1 MQSKTL
7 LRLHHMTFDVF
18 KNTKLIFDLLYL
30 CSAEVAQFPFEDDQR
45 NQDREKL
52 FEDLVVRDC
61 SLPKTDITLG
71 RDLERWKT
79 SREKRQRARKTIGP
93 KPQSLTLSK
102 ERLYRESCASILQK
116 LIQNI
121 PEMKGEFGEAL
132 WYSIYYREMSLYD
145 LQYLYNK
152 LISIWDQFKLLHGK
166 RITVIDQDFSW
177 ETST

>member
-1 MQSKTL
+1 MIDRHYIKFRHGTHFSRQYSCYVSLPMQSKTL

-71 RDLERWKT
+71 RDLNAGKLP
-79 SREKRQRARKTIGP
+79 EKSGNEQ
-93 KPQSLTLSK
+93 
-102 ERLYRESCASILQK
+102 
-116 LIQNI
+116 
-121 PEMKGEFGEAL
+121 
-132 WYSIYYREMSLYD
+132 
-145 LQYLYNK
+145 
-152 LISIWDQFKLLHGK
+152 GK
-166 RITVIDQDFSW
+166 RLAQSHRVLPCQRSGYIERVAHLFCKN
-177 ETST
+177 